1 MTKCFFECVEG
12 QCIML
17 CHVHRL
23 RCFRSTLK
31 VFCQRTMAYAGT
43 KSEMESASRE
53 ELNSW
58 LQGIKPWRQG
68 GWLHLNAAGASPCSQ
83 EVYDVML
90 GILERE
96 REVGGYEAEAQYR
109 MHGRDARD
117 AAAELLGCDADEIAL
132 TESAQSAWA
141 RAFASL
147 DFQPNDHIF
156 CWESEYAGNAVAF
169 IQAAKKGVQLHV
181 LPMQSDGV
189 VDLESLEKSLQSMSS
204 SSRALVA
211 LTHIQTN
218 SSIVQ
223 PAFAV
228 GEIAKKHNAIFL
240 LDTCQSIGQLP
251 VNVRSL
257 GCDFACGTGRKWLR
271 GPRGTGFLYAR
282 KAVLPQT
289 NQRGGLDHPSFASSD
304 LVGEPAMI
312 DHVSASWKSSNHYEL
327 SAGARR
333 FEMWESSPALQSGL
347 AAAIDACRTLGPDR
361 IWKRASF
368 LAKMLREEL
377 QRIPGVRCRDAPKS
391 AAAATRTVVQC
402 AIVTFEASELGI
414 ASEDIKAA
422 LTERRIAVSV
432 APAFHTFV
440 DNAWKL
446 PSTVRLS
453 PSYYNTQEDIH
464 AVVQA
469 IREILESKKQ
479 NVFSWCSVRTGFEWH
494 ENPEKTGF
502 HLEFRKNDYICG
514 MCWPFLFHLS
524 WCFCEVQQKT
534 AWAERN
540 GTCKGLRIHH
550 GVKWSN
556 SSRIQLKCCVVKQE
570 HQQWSTQWRQPTA
583 CRI

>member
-1 MTKCFFECVEG
+1 
-12 QCIML
+12 
-17 CHVHRL
+17 
-23 RCFRSTLK
+23 
-31 VFCQRTMAYAGT
+31 MAYAGT
-43 KSEMESASRE
+43 TKSKFETMESASRE

-58 LQGIKPWRQG
+58 LQGIKPWHQG

-169 IQAAKKGVQLHV
+169 VQAAKKGVQLHV

-289 NQRGGLDHPSFASSD
+289 NQCGGLDHPSSD

-312 DHVSASWKSSNHYEL
+312 DHVSASWKSSKHYEL

-368 LAKMLREEL
+368 LAEILREEL
-377 QRIPGVRCRDAPKS
+377 QRIPGVRCRDAPES
-391 AAAATRTVVQC
+391 GAVAAATVGECVQRVQC

-432 APAFHTFV
+432 APAFHTFM

-479 NVFSWCSVRTGFEWH
+479 QGFSWCSVRTSFDWH
-494 ENPEKTGF
+494 ENSETTGF
-502 HLEFRKNDYICG
+502 LLEFRNVDSKRQMIAFRECVGLCCFVCFDVSAR
-514 MCWPFLFHLS
+514 FSKKRHELS
-524 WCFCEVQQKT
+524 VMVPAK
-534 AWAERN
+534 AWEFI
-540 GTCKGLRIHH
+540 KSSE
-550 GVKWSN
+550 GVKWLN
-556 SSRIQLKCCVVKQE
+556 SSRIQLKCFVAKQE
-570 HQQWSTQWRQPTA
+570 HQQCSQQNEDNELHAEFSPP
-583 CRI
+583 CGE